1 MICTLTL
8 RDGGIM
14 TFKLADFDHLATE
27 YAHWIMRTRTS
38 LHIALVYGRGGEVLA
53 QSCNRLGS
61 RSRGAGYSQMTIHAE
76 RAALKKV
83 GDVSLLKGASLV
95 VIRINKLGKLCNSC
109 PCHECKTHLT
119 AAMKKY
125 GLKHVYYS

>member
-1 MICTLTL
+1 
-8 RDGGIM
+8 M
-14 TFKLADFDHLATE
+14 TFKLADFDHLATQ

-53 QSCNRLGS
+53 ESSNRLGS
-61 RSRGAGYSQMTIHAE
+61 RSRGAGYSHMTIHAE
-76 RAALKKV
+76 RAVLKKV

-95 VIRINKLGKLCNSC
+95 VIRINKRGQLCNSC
-109 PCHECKTHLT
+109 PCHECEMHLT

-125 GLKHVYYS
+125 GLKRVYYS